1 MRYLSILFIL
11 FSSQISAQRDE
22 HMRNF
27 ETIKLWEM
35 AQYLELKEE
44 QIAAVIK
51 IHRENFELISGLQE
65 RRSDLISDL
74 KFEIAL
80 TPDEEDLTPI
90 IDEIIKID
98 KSLQNLREGEREKM
112 FEVLTP
118 LQRAKFYIFQ
128 VDFARQVR
136 DYLRQ
141 NR

>member
-1 MRYLSILFIL
+1 MRFLLIFFLF
-11 FSSQISAQRDE
+11 FASQIYAQRDD

-27 ETIKLWEM
+27 EAIKLWEM
-35 AQYLELKEE
+35 AQHLELNEE
-44 QIAAVIK
+44 QIASVIK
-51 IHRENFELISGLQE
+51 IHRENLEIISGLHE
-65 RRSDLISDL
+65 RRSDLIDDL

-80 TPDEEDLTPI
+80 SPDDEDLTPI
-90 IDEIIKID
+90 IDEIIGID
-98 KSLQNLREGEREKM
+98 KSLQDLREKERERM

-118 LQRAKFYIFQ
+118 LQRAKFYVFQ